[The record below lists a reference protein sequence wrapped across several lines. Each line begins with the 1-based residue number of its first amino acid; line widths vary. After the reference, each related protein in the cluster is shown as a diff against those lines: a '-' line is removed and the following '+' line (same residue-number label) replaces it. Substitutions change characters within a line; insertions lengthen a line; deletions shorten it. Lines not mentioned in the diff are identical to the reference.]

1 MNSTA
6 AATATEPDTLFFDDS
21 EYNIQQFAPFQNK
34 VRAVLVEPT
43 VFFQVTEGNSSFDD
57 YVQSQVREG
66 NEYARTLGKRN
77 TFRRFEAGSGMSIDQ
92 LESEIESM
100 PSLRTLILDWDL
112 TLSVCN
118 GLHLPPVMNVQSAAV
133 FYAGGLERFK
143 ALQRIFADLRKRSVS
158 IIVLTDNGNADY
170 KNRDDRGQFVLL
182 MQQFD
187 PAFQKGNLLYGNG
200 QKGLV
205 YQKVF
210 VDPLL
215 SGGSRS
221 SHKTFRMRLS
231 ATPRTLRRMHREEKT
246 KLRSRIDALVREN
259 KRLKKQ
265 LHEAQMAP
273 LKELERRLSAF

>member
-1 MNSTA
+1 
-6 AATATEPDTLFFDDS
+6 
-21 EYNIQQFAPFQNK
+21 
-34 VRAVLVEPT
+34 
-43 VFFQVTEGNSSFDD
+43 
-57 YVQSQVREG
+57 
-66 NEYARTLGKRN
+66 
-77 TFRRFEAGSGMSIDQ
+77 MSIEQ
-92 LESEIESM
+92 LESEIKSM

-158 IIVLTDNGNADY
+158 IIVLTDNGNATDA
-170 KNRDDRGQFVLL
+170 DSRGQFVRL

-187 PAFQKGNLLYGNG
+187 PAFESNNLYYGHNKKWRMYEKFIYPLEKKG
-200 QKGLV
+200 
-205 YQKVF
+205 
-210 VDPLL
+210 
-215 SGGSRS
+215 GGF
-221 SHKTFRMRLS
+221 HKTFRMRLS
-231 ATPRTLRRMHREEKT
+231 TTPRTLRRLHREEKT